1 MLKAIGSKT
10 DLEDSEKNSYY
21 SLVADLL
28 ESDIVQEMKYYLF
41 SALS

>member
-28 ESDIVQEMKYYLF
+28 DEKIHPPRQYYLF